1 MSIQSMETLP
11 KLPDCRKMMYFN
23 YTPSEEIVMQCFLIK
38 IIKSL
43 EGKFKGFIKKHTI
56 FWPKTTIM
64 KLLAKGLINIRDN
77 YCGCAL

>member
-1 MSIQSMETLP
+1 MFF
-11 KLPDCRKMMYFN
+11 K

-38 IIKSL
+38 MIKSL

-64 KLLAKGLINIRDN
+64 ELLVKELLNIPDN
-77 YCGCAL
+77 YSGCVW

>member
-1 MSIQSMETLP
+1 
-11 KLPDCRKMMYFN
+11 MYFN

-64 KLLAKGLINIRDN
+64 ELQAKGLINIPDN
-77 YCGCAL
+77 YYGCVL

>member
-1 MSIQSMETLP
+1 MFF
-11 KLPDCRKMMYFN
+11 K

-38 IIKSL
+38 MIKFL

-64 KLLAKGLINIRDN
+64 KLLVKGLINIPDN
-77 YCGCAL
+77 YSGCVLSSGQFTL